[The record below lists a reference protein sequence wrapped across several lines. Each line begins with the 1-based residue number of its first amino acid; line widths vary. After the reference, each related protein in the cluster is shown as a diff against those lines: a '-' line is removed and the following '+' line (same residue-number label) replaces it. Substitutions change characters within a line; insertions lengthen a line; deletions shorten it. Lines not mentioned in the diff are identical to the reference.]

1 MKDQRR
7 ETAARD
13 CCKYAR
19 TLHYYV
25 YSCSFMK
32 HYCRLI
38 FLSPSALP
46 KNSRNHQ
53 NSLKWSIY
61 QVALWN
67 IFRFFSFLYI
77 SKDTKPVNTFW
88 RCLMSHFSTKWS
100 LNFGRQTIEKSFGPF
115 GKNHKWL
122 SKWTWLELKGRWTE
136 VTKQNSGRSRFFYS
150 GKNPEQFFLL
160 RSSLRHTPAGIKL
173 LRHTFQGT

>member
-67 IFRFFSFLYI
+67 IFRFLSFLYI

-88 RCLMSHFSTKWS
+88 RCLMNHFSTKWS
-100 LNFGRQTIEKSFGPF
+100 LNFGRQTIKNHGPF
-115 GKNHKWL
+115 GKDHKWL
-122 SKWTWLELKGRWTE
+122 SKWTWPELKGRWTR
-136 VTKQNSGRSRFFYS
+136 TMKILKTWTR
-150 GKNPEQFFLL
+150 GKKMIYLL
-160 RSSLRHTPAGIKL
+160 VI
-173 LRHTFQGT
+173 